1 MAIERHVERL
11 IRYGLQKEL
20 ISYLD
25 IEYTRNR
32 LYEAL
37 HITHPEVSEQKE
49 NESAASLPDILAPIY
64 EWAAETG
71 RIAADTDTYR
81 DLLSAKIMGCFAP
94 QPSEIVR
101 RFEETKA
108 VHGPEQATKAF
119 YRFSEDVYYIRS
131 DRIKRNV
138 GW

>member
-11 IRYGLQKEL
+11 IQYGLQKEL

-49 NESAASLPDILAPIY
+49 NESAAETESDCSRYRHLSRPAEREDHGLLCP
-64 EWAAETG
+64 AAV
-71 RIAADTDTYR
+71 R
-81 DLLSAKIMGCFAP
+81 DC
-94 QPSEIVR
+94 PS
-101 RFEETKA
+101 F
-108 VHGPEQATKAF
+108 
-119 YRFSEDVYYIRS
+119 
-131 DRIKRNV
+131 
-138 GW
+138 